1 MAVVFCFRDVYGW
14 VGGVL
19 THEEV
24 SLCFC
29 AAALLP
35 QLLEILEITH
45 RDGWPAT
52 DLMRI
57 SKPIVNLQKNNNK
70 AKKQNNPKVQ
80 A

>member
-1 MAVVFCFRDVYGW
+1 LF
-14 VGGVL
+14 L
-19 THEEV
+19 
-24 SLCFC
+24 C
-29 AAALLP
+29 AAAAST
-35 QLLEILEITH
+35 LEILEITQ